1 MIMIWDEE
9 EICANYLHNDFAI
22 TKPLKE
28 YIELQKYTGEIKENK
43 IKQISMF

>member
-1 MIMIWDEE
+1 MFGNEE
-9 EICANYLHNDFAI
+9 EICAKYLHNDFTI